1 MFKKSYDDLTAI
13 ERDNVAK
20 RKVME
25 YAKQRMEGQIT
36 QGYKNQNI
44 ENAENAELESKKR
57 LFTEIFNAYNIALN
71 QTYDYFNYLPGRGKK
86 GEIVKFIGGEVV
98 ARFYDQ
104 VAKLELMNEQ
114 LIELNKD
121 ILKDIPV
128 NDDFLK
134 KIKKMNKKLE
144 TNINNYNDLFEP
156 TINEDGNRITDFDDD
171 NMKNVNETDID
182 ARIYNIYEE
191 MVELYNKNNNII
203 NYLNMTVRS
212 GEGRSKYLIDTTE
225 YIIPSKYL

>member
-1 MFKKSYDDLTAI
+1 M
-13 ERDNVAK
+13 
-20 RKVME
+20 
-25 YAKQRMEGQIT
+25 
-36 QGYKNQNI
+36 
-44 ENAENAELESKKR
+44 
-57 LFTEIFNAYNIALN
+57 
-71 QTYDYFNYLPGRGKK
+71 
-86 GEIVKFIGGEVV
+86 KFIGGEVV

-128 NDDFLK
+128 NDNFLK

-144 TNINNYNDLFEP
+144 TNIKNYKELFEP
-156 TINEDGNRITDFDDD
+156 TVNEDGTAITDFDDD
-171 NMKNVNETDID
+171 GMKNVNESDID
-182 ARIYNIYEE
+182 GWIYNIYEE

-203 NYLNMTVRS
+203 NYLNTTVRS